1 MNIDIDPFAGIEDEA
16 ELSPG
21 ETRRALF
28 ARAKLGFAR
37 IEKAFVQLDEYPDG
51 EKSRGSVLGKL
62 VTGKK
67 ARALDLL
74 LTVHALSPILEGSP
88 LPLITWAQVLSSDE
102 HLWTTRTISTA
113 FRDLQKM
120 DLLDLSGPKQ
130 QPVIELKREDGSGDP
145 HQEVK
150 SENGRGFFTIPFE
163 YWTDGDITRLSL
175 PAKALLLIILKETQD
190 PKGKLTVTMPVARAQ
205 AWYGIS
211 ERTAERGYLEL
222 AQRLLIQQKVQ
233 KINDPQHPAGR
244 REVVH
249 RAPIGAYSTANR
261 EHLRNAAREAFDT
274 NREKEVK

>member
-16 ELSPG
+16 ELSPS

-28 ARAKLGFAR
+28 TRAKLGFAR
-37 IEKAFVQLDEYPDG
+37 VEKAFVQLDGYPAG
-51 EKSRGSVLGKL
+51 GKSRGSVLGDL
-62 VTGKK
+62 VNGKK

-74 LTVHALSPILEGSP
+74 LTVHALSPILEDSP
-88 LPLITWAQVLSSDE
+88 LPLATWAQVLSSDE

-120 DLLDLSGPKQ
+120 NLLDLSGPKQ

-163 YWTDGDITRLSL
+163 YWTEGDITRLSL

-190 PKGKLTVTMPVARAQ
+190 PKGKLTVTMPVSRAQ

-211 ERTAERGYLEL
+211 ERTAERGYFEL
-222 AQRLLIQQKVQ
+222 AQRFLIQQKVQ
-233 KINDPQHPAGR
+233 KINDHQHPAGR

-249 RAPIGAYSTANR
+249 RAPVGAYSTAHR

-274 NREKEVK
+274 TREKEVK